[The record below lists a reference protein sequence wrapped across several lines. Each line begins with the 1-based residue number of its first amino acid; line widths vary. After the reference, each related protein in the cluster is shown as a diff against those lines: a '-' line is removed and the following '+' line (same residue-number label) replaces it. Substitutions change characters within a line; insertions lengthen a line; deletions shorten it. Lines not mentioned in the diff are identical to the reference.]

1 MDTLAPTTLQTDST
15 QEAQHPLLTELLE
28 RAKGSL
34 ENEEEVSCKIA
45 LKALSEMEEA
55 VCKKRVPNFVKLDFA
70 MVRLKLWLKIG
81 LSEEDEM
88 LLNKALKAIENAPL
102 AQIEGLESAKCYLVK
117 EREFLV

>member
-1 MDTLAPTTLQTDST
+1 MDTFTPSLETSNEI
-15 QEAQHPLLTELLE
+15 EAKHPLLTELLE

-34 ENEEEVSCKIA
+34 ENEEEVSEAVATRA
-45 LKALSEMEEA
+45 LKEMEEA
-55 VCKKRVPNFVKLDFA
+55 VLNKKVPNFIKLDFA

-102 AQIEGLESAKCYLVK
+102 IQEEGLESAKCYLVK
-117 EREFLV
+117 EREFLI